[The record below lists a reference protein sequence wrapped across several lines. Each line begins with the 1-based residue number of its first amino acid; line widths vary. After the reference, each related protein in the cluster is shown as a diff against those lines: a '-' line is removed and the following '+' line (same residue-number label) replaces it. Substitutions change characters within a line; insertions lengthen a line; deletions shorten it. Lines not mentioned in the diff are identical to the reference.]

1 MVQGPNLAS
10 WRTKHWA
17 TAIATLLLITLTPL
31 AWIQWQQFKLLDN
44 VADNQVDSLMWQA
57 YQLERELSALDH
69 TLNNGRLH
77 PEQIDPY
84 TLTERYEVFLSRID
98 LITKI
103 PRRDLVDSSDAYT
116 QVVRAMDAFVAE
128 ADPAFADPVALLQN
142 QALMARLD
150 ASMEAM
156 RPQLGELTRE
166 ANRAVARFVDERNA
180 QLHQQST
187 LVITLAAV
195 QTVVMLLFVVV
206 LVRHLRR
213 QQQQYA
219 RLQKLSREL
228 ADAKDQAEAANHGKS
243 VFLANMSHEIRTP
256 FQGLLGMLN
265 LLDEPNLSGQQRDYL
280 QTAKDSALHLLGVLN
295 DILDVSTME
304 SGTLKLSVA
313 PVNLRGVVQEVDGLM
328 QVAASD
334 KGLELNMYAA
344 SDLPEWVMA
353 DATRVRQ
360 IMFNLINN
368 AIKFTP
374 QGNVMAELARAPD
387 GQDGLVLTV
396 RDTGVGMD
404 RETVARL
411 FTRFYQADNS
421 LRRRIGG
428 TGLGLEISRNL
439 ARMMGGDIQVSSE
452 PGVGSVF
459 TVTLRLPEAQAP
471 QGEGVAERERGQSR
485 RLRVLVAED
494 HPINLKY
501 MSILLEKMGH
511 DAVFC
516 ENGQEALQL
525 LARQPFDVVLLDYH
539 MPVLDGLATT
549 EAIRELN
556 TPAADIKIILVTADV
571 VNDTRKRALEVGVD
585 EFASKPLQADDLQRA
600 LDRCGLR
607 DAPGAAP
614 VPHEHQPHPTSF
626 PLSAYE
632 RLVRLPEPPLP
643 SLSQPATTP
652 APAVA
657 ERVIDPE
664 SYREILSM
672 MPQDAMDEMLA
683 TLFDPPDGTVP
694 VLMKSLQGNDR
705 ADIGYQAHKLKG
717 TAMLL
722 GLRLIVKTSA
732 LIEHLA
738 TETTEAMPAHLSA
751 QLMRDVE
758 VTQQALR
765 EFDTS
770 PAPGA

>member
-1 MVQGPNLAS
+1 MLQGPNLAG
-10 WRTKHWA
+10 WRTKQWML
-17 TAIATLLLITLTPL
+17 TIASLLLVTLTPL

-57 YQLERELSALDH
+57 YQLERELAALDQK
-69 TLNNGRLH
+69 LNKTRTT
-77 PEQIDPY
+77 PAEVDPHA
-84 TLTERYEVFLSRID
+84 LAERYEVFLSRID
-98 LITKI
+98 LLTKI
-103 PRRDLVDSSDAYT
+103 PRRDLVDNSPAYT
-116 QVVRAMDAFVAE
+116 QALASIEAFVAI
-128 ADPAFADPVALLQN
+128 ADPAFADPVGLLQN
-142 QALMARLD
+142 PEQLDRLD
-150 ASMEAM
+150 DSLELL

-195 QTVVMLLFVVV
+195 QTVVMLIFVVV

-219 RLQKLSREL
+219 KLKKLSGEL
-228 ADAKDQAEAANHGKS
+228 ADAKDQAEAANYGKS

-265 LLDEPNLSGQQRDYL
+265 LLDEPGLTSQQRDYL
-280 QTAKDSALHLLGVLN
+280 QTARDSALHLLGVLN

-313 PVNLRGVVQEVDGLM
+313 PINLRGVVQEVDGLM
-328 QVAASD
+328 QVAAHD
-334 KGLELNMYAA
+334 KGLELNVYAA

-368 AIKFTP
+368 AIKFTSE
-374 QGNVMAELARAPD
+374 GSVMAELARSPD
-387 GQDGLVLTV
+387 GQSGVVLTV

-404 RETVARL
+404 KGTVERL

-439 ARMMGGDIQVSSE
+439 ARMMGGDIRVSSQ

-459 TVTLRLPEAQAP
+459 TVTLNLPAVEAP
-471 QGEGVAERERGQSR
+471 QETAVPDGDAKSGR

-525 LARQPFDVVLLDYH
+525 LDSQPFDVVLLDYH

-556 TPAADIKIILVTADV
+556 SPAADIKIILVTADV

-585 EFASKPLQADDLQRA
+585 EFASKPLQAEDLRRA
-600 LDRCGLR
+600 LERCGLHDEPAR
-607 DAPGAAP
+607 TPRY
-614 VPHEHQPHPTSF
+614 PTSGARASSPF

-632 RLVRLPEPPLP
+632 MPVRLPEHP
-643 SLSQPATTP
+643 SEKPVQR
-652 APAVA
+652 V
-657 ERVIDPE
+657 EGVIDTE
-664 SYREILSM
+664 SYNEILSM
-672 MPQDAMDEMLA
+672 MPSETMNEMLG
-683 TLFDPPDGTVP
+683 TLFDPPEGTVH
-694 VLMKSLQGNDR
+694 VLLRALEGHDR
-705 ADIGYQAHKLKG
+705 ADIGYNAHKLKG

-722 GLRLIVKTSA
+722 GFLAIVKVSA
-732 LIEHLA
+732 HIEHLA
-738 TETTEAMPAHLSA
+738 TQTGEELPADLSD
-751 QLMRDVE
+751 QLQREVK
-758 VTQQALR
+758 VTQRALR
-765 EFDTS
+765 ALEDRQ
-770 PAPGA
+770 AA

>member
-1 MVQGPNLAS
+1 MFQAPNLAR
-10 WRTKHWA
+10 WQTRQW
-17 TAIATLLLITLTPL
+17 AIAIALMLLVTLTPL

-57 YQLERELSALDH
+57 YQLERELGALDQK
-69 TLNNGRLH
+69 LNKAVAA
-77 PEQIDPY
+77 PADVDPY
-84 TLTERYEVFLSRID
+84 VLTERYEVFLSRID
-98 LITKI
+98 LLTKI
-103 PRRDLVDSSDAYT
+103 PRRDLVEGSEAYT
-116 QVVRAMDAFVAE
+116 EATASIDAFVAM
-128 ADPAFADPVALLQN
+128 ADPAFADPVALLRNPEQLDRIDDAAE
-142 QALMARLD
+142 ALRA
-150 ASMEAM
+150 
-156 RPQLGELTRE
+156 PLGELTRE

-187 LVITLAAV
+187 LVISLAAV
-195 QTVVMLLFVVV
+195 QTAVMLIFVVV

-219 RLQKLSREL
+219 KLKKLSGEL
-228 ADAKDQAEAANHGKS
+228 ADAKDQAEAANYGKS

-265 LLDEPNLSGQQRDYL
+265 LLDEPGLSSQQRDYL
-280 QTAKDSALHLLGVLN
+280 QTARDSALHLLGVLN

-313 PVNLRGVVQEVDGLM
+313 PINLRGVVQEVDGLM

-334 KGLELNMYAA
+334 KGLELNVYAA
-344 SDLPEWVMA
+344 SDLPEWVTA

-374 QGNVMAELARAPD
+374 EGSVMAELARSPD
-387 GQDGLVLTV
+387 GQSGVVLTV

-404 RETVARL
+404 KETVDRL

-439 ARMMGGDIQVSSE
+439 ARMMGGDIKVSSQ

-459 TVTLRLPEAQAP
+459 TVTLNLPEVQAP
-471 QGEGVAERERGQSR
+471 AETAVPEGDAKAGR

-525 LARQPFDVVLLDYH
+525 LERQPFDVVLLDYH

-571 VNDTRKRALEVGVD
+571 VNDTRKRALEVGVN
-585 EFASKPLQADDLQRA
+585 EFASKPLQAEDLQRA
-600 LDRCGLR
+600 LERCGLK
-607 DAPGAAP
+607 DEAGSHSVSGSPGLRASSP
-614 VPHEHQPHPTSF
+614 F

-632 RLVRLPEPPLP
+632 MPVRLPEPP
-643 SLSQPATTP
+643 
-652 APAVA
+652 APAA
-657 ERVIDPE
+657 PPSGERVIDTE
-664 SYREILSM
+664 SYSEIVSM
-672 MPQDAMDEMLA
+672 MPQDTMDEMLA
-683 TLFDPPDGTVP
+683 TLFEPPEGTVH
-694 VLMKSLQGNDR
+694 VLLKALEGSDR
-705 ADIGYQAHKLKG
+705 ADIGYNAHKLKG

-722 GLRLIVKTSA
+722 GFLSIVKTSA
-732 LIEHLA
+732 HIEHIA
-738 TETTEAMPAHLSA
+738 TQTGEDLPADISA
-751 QLMRDVE
+751 QLLRDVE

-765 EFDTS
+765 DFEASQPT
-770 PAPGA
+770 